1 MQPYDNESSA
11 ESNMDENETIEL
23 KKSVIITRG
32 SMLNGIHEKGV
43 SMNHRVKVNN
53 FPGGSSAT
61 ILENID
67 QLVKSKPGC
76 LIVHAGANDLANG
89 TNLLNQA

>member
-1 MQPYDNESSA
+1 MQSYDNESSA
-11 ESNMDENETIEL
+11 ESNMDKNKTIEL
-23 KKSVIITRG
+23 KKRVIITRD
-32 SMLNGIHEKGV
+32 SMLNGIREKGV
-43 SMNHRVKVNN
+43 SKNHRVKVNN

-67 QLVKSKPGC
+67 QLVKIKPGC
-76 LIVHAGANDLANG
+76 LIVHAGANDLANR

>member
-11 ESNMDENETIEL
+11 ESNMDKNKTIEL
-23 KKSVIITRG
+23 KKRVIITRD

-43 SMNHRVKVNN
+43 SKNHRVKMKN
-53 FPGGSSAT
+53 FLGGSTAT

-67 QLVKSKPGC
+67 QLVKIKPGC